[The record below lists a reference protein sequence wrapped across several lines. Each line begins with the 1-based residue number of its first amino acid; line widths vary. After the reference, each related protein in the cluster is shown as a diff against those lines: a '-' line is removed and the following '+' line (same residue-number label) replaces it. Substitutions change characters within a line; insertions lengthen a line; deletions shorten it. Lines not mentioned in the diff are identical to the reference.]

1 MENITLRNIDLCIQE
16 LIRHKA
22 ESEHKTYSDAAVE
35 LIREAARHK
44 TEYKASIIRGDEFW
58 Q

>member
-1 MENITLRNIDLCIQE
+1 MENITLRNIDPGIQE

-22 ESEHKTYSDAAVE
+22 ESENRTYSDAAVE
-35 LIREAARHK
+35 LIKEAIRPK
-44 TEYKASIIRGDEFW
+44 TEYRASIIRGDEFW

>member
-1 MENITLRNIDLCIQE
+1 MENITLRNIDPGIQE

-22 ESEHKTYSDAAVE
+22 ESENKTYSDAAVE
-35 LIREAARHK
+35 LIKESVQHK
-44 TEYKASIIRGDEFW
+44 TEFKASIIRGDEFW